1 MIHMHFGCK
10 DVVGRTTTYSDDS
23 VRTLLIQAVT
33 PDWRTSK
40 PAFALEEGTI
50 EQWID
55 YFEATDLC
63 RPDPPGE
70 TCQMERNSLEMSE
83 SQGHRLHREGTGAE
97 LLQEGRSL
105 LVRLR
110 RDGTAIYLS
119 PRVTSATVAKY
130 LQPSPIISNHRQ
142 ISPNIANG
150 TPTWLFLT
158 TIPLSKLIRNLTR
171 SSSSEPHVDNMRFA
185 RTLSS

>member
-1 MIHMHFGCK
+1 MAM
-10 DVVGRTTTYSDDS
+10 Y
-23 VRTLLIQAVT
+23 L
-33 PDWRTSK
+33 
-40 PAFALEEGTI
+40 
-50 EQWID
+50 
-55 YFEATDLC
+55 
-63 RPDPPGE
+63 
-70 TCQMERNSLEMSE
+70 SE

-119 PRVTSATVAKY
+119 PRVALATVAKY
-130 LQPSPIISNHRQ
+130 LQPLPIISNHRQ

-158 TIPLSKLIRNLTR
+158 PSLCTTMHSIPPPKSLPSLRITVITHAEPLRSPRNPRTHQPRHSPPSSGTYIGTWGYNSRRHRRNTR
-171 SSSSEPHVDNMRFA
+171 SSTTATSKGHPLSEWGIKFG
-185 RTLSS
+185 